1 MFSDELID
9 RIKLELGVQ
18 PTLSQ
23 LDVVKQLVDFTV
35 TAKGNEAFILSGYAG
50 TGKTTVVSALV
61 RALKSINVKTV
72 LLAPTGRAAK
82 VFSAYSKHPAYTIHK
97 KIYRQ
102 KSSKDGFGRFDI
114 DKNLHTR
121 TFFLVDEA
129 SMITNEYSTRSAFGT
144 GAVLDDLFTYIN
156 NDKNCNLIFIG
167 DSAQLPPVG
176 VIESP
181 ALQTKSISPLASNVR
196 KEVLTQVVRQ
206 TDTSGILHNATFIRE
221 KIENEDVTLPLFD
234 LREYADII
242 SLSGAELIECITE
255 SYDRV
260 GVENTLIV
268 CRSNKRANRYN
279 QGIRNQILWREEEL
293 CPGDLLMVVKNNYF
307 WLKDFPQADFIANG
321 DVVEIV
327 RVANYIDLYDLRF
340 AECTVKLVDY
350 DLELDT
356 ILLLNSLHS
365 DSASLGQEESKQFFY
380 SVLED
385 YADLTPRKRQYD
397 AVKENKYFNALQIK
411 YANAI
416 TCHKAQ
422 GGQWKE
428 VYIDAGYLTEDNLDI
443 EYLRW
448 LYTAITR
455 ATEKIYLVGFK
466 DEYLS

>member
-1 MFSDELID
+1 MFSDELVEKI
-9 RIKLELGVQ
+9 RLELGVE

-23 LDVVKQLVDFTV
+23 MDVIKQLVDFTI

-50 TGKTTVVSALV
+50 TGKTTLVSAFV
-61 RALKSINVKTV
+61 RALKSIKVKTV

-82 VFSAYSKHPAYTIHK
+82 VFSAYSKHSAFTIHK

-102 KSSKDGFGRFDI
+102 KSSSDGFGRFVI

-121 TFFLVDEA
+121 TFFLIDEV
-129 SMITNEYSTRSAFGT
+129 SMITNEFSNKSAFGT
-144 GAVLDDLFTYIN
+144 GALLDDLFTYIN

-176 VIESP
+176 ALESP
-181 ALQTKSISPLASNVR
+181 ALQTKSISPLASSVF
-196 KEVLTQVVRQ
+196 KTELTQVVRQ
-206 TDTSGILHNATFIRE
+206 SDKSGILHNATFIRE
-221 KIENEDVTLPLFD
+221 KIDNNDLTLPLFNLGD
-234 LREYADII
+234 YTDII
-242 SLSGAELIECITE
+242 PLSGAELIECITE

-260 GVENTLIV
+260 GVENTLVV

-321 DVVEIV
+321 DIVEIV

-340 AECTVKLVDY
+340 AECTVRLVDY

-385 YADLTPRKRQYD
+385 YVELKPRKRQYD

-428 VYIDAGYLTEDNLDI
+428 VYIDAGYLIKDNLDI

-448 LYTAITR
+448 LYTALTR
-455 ATEKIYLVGFK
+455 ATEKVYLVGFK
-466 DEYLS
+466 EEFLS